1 VNQDYGLT
9 GCYPTGCGVNPLE
22 MFIFVIG
29 VKLAQTINAEK
40 VSFEIKLPLFKGPF
54 DLLLFFI
61 ERDELDIHDI
71 PIFQITNEFM
81 GYIRQ
86 MEQLNI
92 EIASDF
98 ILTAATLMRI
108 KAKMLL
114 PRTEKDE
121 EGNEIDPRQEL
132 VQHLLEYKRYKSATP
147 MLSEMENLRLSQE
160 NRGNINNELQ
170 QIANANHFE
179 YELQDLSLYRIMR
192 VFDKVMTR
200 FEEEQNRPKHT
211 VIQYPYSIEEQRDV
225 IMNMVKEHNQ
235 IAFSQIIAE
244 FPDKIGMIFNFLAIL
259 DMLQLNLIGIEVGEG
274 FNDFIITEAEGQ
286 ATQVTQLIIE

>member
-1 VNQDYGLT
+1 
-9 GCYPTGCGVNPLE
+9 
-22 MFIFVIG
+22 MF
-29 VKLAQTINAEK
+29 E
-40 VSFEIKLPLFKGPF
+40 GPF

-81 GYIRQ
+81 GYLRQ
-86 MEQLNI
+86 LEQLNI
-92 EIASDF
+92 EVASDF

-132 VQHLLEYKRYKSATP
+132 VQHLLEYKKYKSALP
-147 MLSEMENLRLSQE
+147 DLSTMEDLRLAQE
-160 NRGNINNELQ
+160 NRGNIHEELQ

-179 YELQDLSLYRIMR
+179 YELQDLSLYKLMR
-192 VFDKVMTR
+192 VFEKVMVR
-200 FEEEQNRPKHT
+200 FEEEQNKPKHT
-211 VIQYPYSIEEQRDV
+211 VITYPYTIDEQRDYILSRV
-225 IMNMVKEHNQ
+225 QERDRV
-235 IAFSQIIAE
+235 AFSELIAE

-259 DMLQLNLIGIEVGEG
+259 DMLQLNLIGVEVGDG
-274 FNDFIITEAEGQ
+274 FNDFTIKVADGEAL
-286 ATQVTQLIIE
+286 QVTQLVVEE